1 MGDRWGTG
9 RTEAF
14 SDGVI
19 AIAITLL
26 VLDIG
31 VPESGFDDLW
41 QGILDEWPAY
51 LAYATSFLTI
61 GGIWLAHHGIF
72 TRLAYV
78 DARLMRLNLLL
89 LMAISFLPFP
99 TRLVSDA
106 FHDTDAERTAVVF
119 YGFSLLA
126 VSLLMGALWATAA
139 RDREL
144 LRPEV
149 SEAEVEAIVRA
160 TTPSAGSFVV
170 FTALAVVFP
179 HIAAIGYLVV
189 AIFVVLRAHGD
200 QPEPVT

>member
-1 MGDRWGTG
+1 VANRWATG

-31 VPESGFDDLW
+31 VPASAFDDLR
-41 QGILDEWPAY
+41 QGIVDEWPAY

-61 GGIWLAHHGIF
+61 GGIWLAHHAIF

-78 DARLMRLNLLL
+78 DTRLMRLNLVL

-99 TRLVSDA
+99 TRLVAEA
-106 FHDTDAERTAVVF
+106 FHDTEAERTAVVF
-119 YGFSLLA
+119 YGLSLLA
-126 VSLLMGALWATAA
+126 VSILMGALWATAA
-139 RDREL
+139 RDRDL

-149 SEAEVEAIVRA
+149 SEAEVDAILRA
-160 TTPSAGSFVV
+160 TTPSVGSFVAFIV
-170 FTALAVVFP
+170 IGIALPHVAAV
-179 HIAAIGYLVV
+179 GYLVV
-189 AIFVVLRAHGD
+189 AVVLVLRAQGD
-200 QPEPVT
+200 QPAQAV